1 MGSFDGRKTNN
12 WVKLI
17 ANVGLLLA
25 DSKFRNTLGKEVRN
39 RVGNFTGAVSDR
51 YETAVDRL
59 DAASAALQGYNPWP
73 SRVTALLLGVGIGT
87 GLGMILAPASGS
99 ETRQAI
105 RDKTAELKDRVVD
118 SASNF
123 NSRMRASSADMP
135 TTGTEG

>member
-1 MGSFDGRKTNN
+1 MSTFEGRKTDN
-12 WVKLI
+12 WIKLL

-25 DSKFRNTLGKEVRN
+25 DSKFRNNLGKEVRN
-39 RVGNFTGAVSDR
+39 RMDSVTGAVSDR
-51 YETAVDRL
+51 YDTAVDRL
-59 DAASAALQGYNPWP
+59 EAAAAALQGHNPWP

-105 RDKTAELKDRVVD
+105 RDKTVELKDRVVD
-118 SASNF
+118 TASNV
-123 NSRMRASSADMP
+123 NSRMRASTVHMP